1 MVDYIDRRSGE
12 AVEDGVESATIPL
25 RLPGGACHREP
36 ARTPPRPRQTRRHTD
51 TTRITPTALKASTG
65 AANDDRPRRPGE
77 PDPRPAGPAPSHSRS
92 NPEPPHSRARRVSA
106 SLWAVAALHEA
117 LLQYAEEGGLP
128 ARHQRY
134 ARNCQALLDGMAELG
149 LRSFLPA
156 QIQAPI
162 IVTFHAPHDPRY
174 QFKDFYE
181 RVKAKGFILYPGKLT
196 QVDTFRVGC
205 IGHVDAAD
213 MHAAVTAIA
222 DVLHAMG
229 ITLTSSGAHA

>member
-25 RLPGGACHREP
+25 RLPGGVCHREP

-106 SLWAVAALHEA
+106 SLWAVAAWESAA
-117 LLQYAEEGGLP
+117 LLEAFPASASDADAGPESRRLAICQRFAQQNFQAQPVCLAGRPTGGMTWP
-128 ARHQRY
+128 
-134 ARNCQALLDGMAELG
+134 GS
-149 LRSFLPA
+149 RST
-156 QIQAPI
+156 I
-162 IVTFHAPHDPRY
+162 IST
-174 QFKDFYE
+174 
-181 RVKAKGFILYPGKLT
+181 
-196 QVDTFRVGC
+196 
-205 IGHVDAAD
+205 
-213 MHAAVTAIA
+213 
-222 DVLHAMG
+222 
-229 ITLTSSGAHA
+229 ITRKS

>member
-36 ARTPPRPRQTRRHTD
+36 ARTPPRHRQTRRHTD

-106 SLWAVAALHEA
+106 SLWAVAAWESAA
-117 LLQYAEEGGLP
+117 LLEAFPASASDAGAGPESRRLAICQRFAQQNFQAQPVCLAGRPTGGMTWP
-128 ARHQRY
+128 
-134 ARNCQALLDGMAELG
+134 GS
-149 LRSFLPA
+149 RST
-156 QIQAPI
+156 I
-162 IVTFHAPHDPRY
+162 IST
-174 QFKDFYE
+174 
-181 RVKAKGFILYPGKLT
+181 
-196 QVDTFRVGC
+196 
-205 IGHVDAAD
+205 
-213 MHAAVTAIA
+213 
-222 DVLHAMG
+222 
-229 ITLTSSGAHA
+229 ITRKS